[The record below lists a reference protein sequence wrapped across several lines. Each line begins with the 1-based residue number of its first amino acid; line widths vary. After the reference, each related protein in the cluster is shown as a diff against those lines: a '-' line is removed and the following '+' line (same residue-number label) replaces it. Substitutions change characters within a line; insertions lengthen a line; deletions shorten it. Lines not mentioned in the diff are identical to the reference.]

1 LGSMSPNIKYYI
13 LIVIIIAVV
22 CSSGC
27 IVPTKDKPVPDNSQ
41 SQGTNYLVPG
51 TGGSPQQQSQ
61 DSTQNQG
68 SATNPGSP
76 TPTPIPDDTRYLTQV
91 PTYPVTS
98 DNGPVYRNLSI
109 YADPTQIIRNYQ
121 DIYNNELSLKDYT
134 VAYAYDLKNPPLII
148 DFDVKPKMDDLTI
161 WSESRSGSLSGATTG
176 TGGGVVDPK
185 RADVYTH
192 VTQLSPDAWF
202 EIKVMDKT
210 TGNVVLDDGFGKT
223 FGGNTKKT
231 VSVRSFGNYQIEMSG
246 NKVNVSVRMYI
257 INGTA

>member
-1 LGSMSPNIKYYI
+1 MSQTIRYCI
-13 LIVIIIAVV
+13 LILFIMAIIFSA
-22 CSSGC
+22 GC
-27 IVPTKDKPVPDNSQ
+27 IVPTKDKPAPAGTQ
-41 SQGTNYLVPG
+41 SEGTNYLVPG
-51 TGGSPQQQSQ
+51 TGSAPAQQSQ
-61 DSTQNQG
+61 DGNQNQ
-68 SATNPGSP
+68 AAPGQSP
-76 TPTPIPDDTRYLTQV
+76 THTPIPDDTRYLTQV

-148 DFDVKPKMDDLTI
+148 DFNVKPKMDDLTI

-176 TGGGVVDPK
+176 SGGGFVDPK
-185 RADVYTH
+185 RADVYTQ

-202 EIKVMDKT
+202 EIKVLDKT
-210 TGNVVLDDGFGKT
+210 TGNVVLDEGFGRT
-223 FGGNTKKT
+223 FGGELKKT

>member
-1 LGSMSPNIKYYI
+1 MSPNIKYYI
-13 LIVIIIAVV
+13 LIVIIVAAVY
-22 CSSGC
+22 SSGC
-27 IVPTKDKPVPDNSQ
+27 IVPTKDKPAPASQ

-51 TGGSPQQQSQ
+51 TGGTPQQQPQ
-61 DSTQNQG
+61 DNPQNQV
-68 SATNPGSP
+68 ATATQGSP
-76 TPTPIPDDTRYLTQV
+76 TPTPMPDDTRYLTPV

-98 DNGPVYRNLSI
+98 GNGPVYRNLSI
-109 YADPTQIIRNYQ
+109 YADPTQIIRNYE

-161 WSESRSGSLSGATTG
+161 WSESRSGSLSDATTG

-202 EIKVMDKT
+202 EIKVLDKT
-210 TGNVVLDDGFGKT
+210 NGNVILDDGFGKT
-223 FGGNTKKT
+223 FGGDTKKT
-231 VSVRSFGNYQIEMSG
+231 VSVRSYGNYQIEMSG

-257 INGTA
+257 VNGTA

>member
-1 LGSMSPNIKYYI
+1 MSQSIKYYVLI
-13 LIVIIIAVV
+13 LFIVAIV

-27 IVPTKDKPVPDNSQ
+27 IVPTKDKPAPASQ

-51 TGGSPQQQSQ
+51 TGSTPQQQAQ
-61 DSTQNQG
+61 ENTQNSGTAASQ
-68 SATNPGSP
+68 GSP
-76 TPTPIPDDTRYLTQV
+76 TPTPMPDDTRYLTQV

-98 DNGPVYRNLSI
+98 DNGPFYRNLSI

-148 DFDVKPKMDDLTI
+148 NFNVKPKMDDLTI

-185 RADVYTH
+185 RPDVYTQ

-202 EIKVMDKT
+202 EIKVLDKT
-210 TGNVVLDDGFGKT
+210 TGNVVLYDGFGKT
-223 FGGNTKKT
+223 FGGDTNRT

>member
-1 LGSMSPNIKYYI
+1 MNQTIRYCI
-13 LIVIIIAVV
+13 LILFIMAIV

-27 IVPTKDKPVPDNSQ
+27 IVPTKDKPKPAGNEPG
-41 SQGTNYLVPG
+41 GTNYLVPG
-51 TGGSPQQQSQ
+51 TGSLPQQQPQ
-61 DSTQNQG
+61 DTSQNQAAV
-68 SATNPGSP
+68 SLSP
-76 TPTPIPDDTRYLTQV
+76 TPTPMPDDTRYLTQV
-91 PTYPVTS
+91 PTYPVS
-98 DNGPVYRNLSI
+98 ADNGPVYRNLSI

-176 TGGGVVDPK
+176 SGGGVVDPK
-185 RADVYTH
+185 RADVYTQ

-202 EIKVMDKT
+202 EIKVLDKT

-231 VSVRSFGNYQIEMSG
+231 VSIRSFGNYQIEMSG